1 MLQLGTPIIGVDG
14 KKMSEVLVPSNT
26 GIIIS
31 ILSVNKDPG
40 IWGPDVMEWKPE
52 RWLAP
57 LPASVAEAR
66 IPGVYANTYAIYFSS
81 LSHHD

>member
-14 KKMSEVLVPSNT
+14 KKMSEIFVPNNT

-31 ILSVNKDPG
+31 ILSVNRDPG
-40 IWGPDVMEWKPE
+40 IWGPDVLEWKPE

-57 LPASVAEAR
+57 LPSSVTEAH
-66 IPGVYANTYAIYFSS
+66 IPGVYANTYAIRFSDS
-81 LSHHD
+81 RV